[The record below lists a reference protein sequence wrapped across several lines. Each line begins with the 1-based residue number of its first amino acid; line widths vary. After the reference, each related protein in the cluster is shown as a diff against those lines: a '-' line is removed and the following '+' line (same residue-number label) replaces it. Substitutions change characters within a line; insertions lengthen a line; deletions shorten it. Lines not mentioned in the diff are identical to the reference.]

1 MADSLSDA
9 LDAMIA
15 ESRGN
20 IRRLK
25 GFADQPLFPKALYP
39 PVIDLMHAETLRLD
53 MLRSVYEDL
62 GESQSQPQDRRT
74 A

>member
-9 LDAMIA
+9 LDAMIE
-15 ESRGN
+15 ESRTN

-25 GFADQPLFPKALYP
+25 GFAEQPLFPRDLYP
-39 PVIDLMHAETLRLD
+39 PVVDLMHAETLRLD

-62 GESQSQPQDRRT
+62 GQTPTRRG
-74 A
+74 